1 LDLDRDGS
9 FTAFAGTRQVAS
21 GDLRSVVLALKNRLD
36 RGDEGA
42 VLVFDDR
49 SGAELDFDLRGSTA
63 EVLERLNSHPAIAR
77 GAEDASGPPGRQA
90 RPGPGRPRLG
100 VVSRE
105 ISLLP
110 RHWEWLG
117 RQRGGASGA
126 LRRLVDEARKA
137 DRGQERAQMAWEAA
151 GRFMWVMGG
160 NLPGFEDAARA
171 LHRKDRARMSELIRA
186 WPEDVRAHATRLA
199 EAAEALEREL
209 SEAGDAR
216 PQV

>member
-1 LDLDRDGS
+1 MDRDGS

-21 GDLRSVVLALKNRLD
+21 GDLRSVVLAIKDRLD

-42 VLVFDDR
+42 VLVFDDG

-63 EVLERLNSHPAIAR
+63 EVLERLTSHPALAHQ
-77 GAEDASGPPGRQA
+77 AEDAAGAAGRQA

-105 ISLLP
+105 VSLLP

-137 DRGQERAQMAWEAA
+137 DRGQERARMAWDAA

-171 LHRKDRARMSELIRA
+171 LHRKDLARMAELIRS
-186 WPEDVRAHATRLA
+186 WPEDIRAHAARLV
-199 EAAEALEREL
+199 AAAGALEEGL
-209 SEAGDAR
+209 SEAGAAR
-216 PQV
+216 CQK